1 MMGLGKS
8 GLAILALITGM
19 VLLFGG
25 ATPVP
30 KGARDGAAIAL
41 GVALV
46 LNYCVLIED
55 SLNRMFRTKSSAI
68 IFMPIILMLGILVLI
83 QATTSAGLNSPCKIS
98 LLIVG
103 GALVAASTATFSKAV
118 VGRKH

>member
-1 MMGLGKS
+1 MKLGKT
-8 GLAILALITGM
+8 GPAIIVLIVGM
-19 VLLFGG
+19 ILLFEG

-30 KGARDGAAIAL
+30 KSARDGAAIAL
-41 GVALV
+41 GAALV
-46 LNYCVLIED
+46 LSYCVLIED

-83 QATTSAGLNSPCKIS
+83 QAITSTGLDSPSKIS

-103 GALVAASTATFSKAV
+103 GALVVASTATFSKTV
-118 VGRKH
+118 VGKRH